1 MARSSCPFPSPSGVG
16 SLDRRGGRVLFLSH
30 CLLNQNTRY
39 PGGAVAGG
47 VVSDA
52 VISPMQEGVGIV
64 QMPCPEQR
72 VWGGVRK
79 RHLLWALDH
88 PRITGI
94 GVVLMPLIRRYLRVR
109 YRLLARRV
117 AKEVEDYLR
126 SGLEPLAVV
135 GVAGS
140 PSCGVESTLDLTKA
154 GCAIRARP
162 PGPLT
167 AHWMHDVVVGA
178 ATGPGRGVF
187 VEELVRELRRRD
199 LDVPLWE
206 HELSELPL
214 DVPGGS
220 S

>member
-1 MARSSCPFPSPSGVG
+1 MARSSCPFPSSSGVG

-39 PGGAVAGG
+39 PGGAVAAGA
-47 VVSDA
+47 VPDA
-52 VISPMQEGVGIV
+52 VRGPMDEGVGIV

-79 RHLLWALDH
+79 RYLLWALDH
-88 PRITGI
+88 PRTTGL

-109 YRLLARRV
+109 YRLLARQV
-117 AKEVEDYLR
+117 AKEVEDYVR
-126 SGLEPLAVV
+126 SGFEPQALV

-140 PSCGVESTLDLTKA
+140 PSCGVASTLDLTKA
-154 GCAIRARP
+154 ACAVGVRP
-162 PGPLT
+162 PGPVT
-167 AHWMHDVVVGA
+167 AGWMRDEVVGA
-178 ATGPGRGVF
+178 ATGPGRGLF

-199 LDVPLWE
+199 LDVVLWE
-206 HELSELPL
+206 HELSQLRL
-214 DVPGGS
+214 DPHGGS